1 MIDETPSSKTTLSN
15 TTLSK
20 KVSDVL
26 SRFNAEMLRYS
37 AADLLRLMQREELSM
52 PRAVALQFLKCE
64 GAASISDI
72 SNYLNLSLGNTSHI
86 VDQLVCSGYVTRAE
100 DPNDRRL
107 KLIALAPKG
116 LAFVQEVEQVRLEE
130 MARRLQKLPTPLL
143 ESVLTV
149 LSELLDHLQTEILEN
164 G

>member
-1 MIDETPSSKTTLSN
+1 MIKKTIEKTIEE

-52 PRAVALQFLKCE
+52 PRAVALKFLNCE
-64 GAASISDI
+64 GTASISDI
-72 SNYLNLSLGNTSHI
+72 SDYLNLSLGNTSHI

-100 DPNDRRL
+100 DATDRRL
-107 KLIALAPKG
+107 KLVALAPKG
-116 LAFVQEVEQVRLEE
+116 QAFVQEVEQVRIEE
-130 MARRLQKLPTPLL
+130 MARRLQRLPAPLL
-143 ESVLTV
+143 ETALGV
-149 LSELLDHLQTEILEN
+149 LSEVLDHLQTEILEK
-164 G
+164 